1 MYKRYFCKLFYK
13 DRYYPLFMRKNVALR
28 RSCENGMMDI
38 IQRQEKEYIIR
49 ALYIVCALFDNQ
61 LSNYW
66 TSFGP
71 YDEIFYYVRNDI
83 KNIRNDLA
91 LMVIGERVNAKIGD
105 FAAVSMELKTKN
117 QIYSAMVIYGLLT
130 YNNGQVFIPNKELM
144 LKYDELLFRES

>member
-1 MYKRYFCKLFYK
+1 M
-13 DRYYPLFMRKNVALR
+13 
-28 RSCENGMMDI
+28 
-38 IQRQEKEYIIR
+38 
-49 ALYIVCALFDNQ
+49 FDNQ
-61 LSNYW
+61 PSNYW
-66 TSFGP
+66 TSSGP

-130 YNNGQVFIPNKELM
+130 YNNRQVFIPNKELM

>member
-1 MYKRYFCKLFYK
+1 MYNPRSVVL
-13 DRYYPLFMRKNVALR
+13 ALT
-28 RSCENGMMDI
+28 NNNIG
-38 IQRQEKEYIIR
+38 
-49 ALYIVCALFDNQ
+49 
-61 LSNYW
+61 NYW
-66 TSFGP
+66 TSSGP

>member
-1 MYKRYFCKLFYK
+1 M
-13 DRYYPLFMRKNVALR
+13 LR
-28 RSCENGMMDI
+28 EWYDGYCTAARGRIYNPRS
-38 IQRQEKEYIIR
+38 
-49 ALYIVCALFDNQ
+49 IVCALFDNQ

-66 TSFGP
+66 TSSGL

-117 QIYSAMVIYGLLT
+117 QIYSAIVIYGLLT

>member
-13 DRYYPLFMRKNVALR
+13 NRYYPLFVRKNVALR
-28 RSCENGMMDI
+28 RSCENCTAARGRI
-38 IQRQEKEYIIR
+38 YNPRS
-49 ALYIVCALFDNQ
+49 IVCALFDNQ

-66 TSFGP
+66 TSSGP

>member
-1 MYKRYFCKLFYK
+1 M
-13 DRYYPLFMRKNVALR
+13 
-28 RSCENGMMDI
+28 
-38 IQRQEKEYIIR
+38 
-49 ALYIVCALFDNQ
+49 FDNQ

-66 TSFGP
+66 TSSRP

-83 KNIRNDLA
+83 KNIRNDLV

>member
-1 MYKRYFCKLFYK
+1 M
-13 DRYYPLFMRKNVALR
+13 
-28 RSCENGMMDI
+28 
-38 IQRQEKEYIIR
+38 
-49 ALYIVCALFDNQ
+49 FDNQ

-66 TSFGP
+66 TSSGP

-144 LKYDELLFRES
+144 LKYDELPFRES

>member
-1 MYKRYFCKLFYK
+1 M
-13 DRYYPLFMRKNVALR
+13 
-28 RSCENGMMDI
+28 
-38 IQRQEKEYIIR
+38 
-49 ALYIVCALFDNQ
+49 FDNQ

-66 TSFGP
+66 TSSGP

-105 FAAVSMELKTKN
+105 FAAVSMELKTKK

>member
-1 MYKRYFCKLFYK
+1 
-13 DRYYPLFMRKNVALR
+13 
-28 RSCENGMMDI
+28 MMDI
-38 IQRQEKEYIIR
+38 VQRQEEE
-49 ALYIVCALFDNQ
+49 YIVCALFDNQ
-61 LSNYW
+61 RSNYW
-66 TSFGP
+66 TSSGP

>member
-13 DRYYPLFMRKNVALR
+13 NRYYPLFVRKNVALR
-28 RSCENGMMDI
+28 RSCENGTAARGRI
-38 IQRQEKEYIIR
+38 YNPRS
-49 ALYIVCALFDNQ
+49 IVCALFDNQ

-66 TSFGP
+66 TSSGP

>member
-1 MYKRYFCKLFYK
+1 MARGRIYN
-13 DRYYPLFMRKNVALR
+13 P
-28 RSCENGMMDI
+28 RS
-38 IQRQEKEYIIR
+38 
-49 ALYIVCALFDNQ
+49 IVCALFDNQ

-66 TSFGP
+66 TSSGP

>member
-13 DRYYPLFMRKNVALR
+13 NRYYPLFVRKNVALR

-38 IQRQEKEYIIR
+38 VIYNPRS
-49 ALYIVCALFDNQ
+49 IVCALFDNQ

-66 TSFGP
+66 TSSGP

>member
-1 MYKRYFCKLFYK
+1 MTTILCYGDSNTYGYNPVNGLRYPKDVRWTGVLQKLLGERIYN
-13 DRYYPLFMRKNVALR
+13 P
-28 RSCENGMMDI
+28 RS
-38 IQRQEKEYIIR
+38 
-49 ALYIVCALFDNQ
+49 IVCALFDNQ

>member
-1 MYKRYFCKLFYK
+1 M
-13 DRYYPLFMRKNVALR
+13 
-28 RSCENGMMDI
+28 
-38 IQRQEKEYIIR
+38 
-49 ALYIVCALFDNQ
+49 FDNQ

-66 TSFGP
+66 TSSGP

-83 KNIRNDLA
+83 KNIRNVCVDGD
-91 LMVIGERVNAKIGD
+91 GERVNAKIGD

>member
-1 MYKRYFCKLFYK
+1 MDGLY
-13 DRYYPLFMRKNVALR
+13 DRYRKYTRKPRITREELR
-28 RSCENGMMDI
+28 EWYDGYYTAARERIYNPRS
-38 IQRQEKEYIIR
+38 
-49 ALYIVCALFDNQ
+49 IVCALSDNQ

-66 TSFGP
+66 TSSGP

-91 LMVIGERVNAKIGD
+91 LMVIGERINAKIGD

-130 YNNGQVFIPNKELM
+130 YDNGQVFIPNKELM
-144 LKYDELLFRES
+144 LKYDELLQSEDSLG

>member
-13 DRYYPLFMRKNVALR
+13 NRYYPLFVRKNVALR

-38 IQRQEKEYIIR
+38 VQRQEEE
-49 ALYIVCALFDNQ
+49 YIVCALFDNQ

-66 TSFGP
+66 TSSGP

>member
-1 MYKRYFCKLFYK
+1 MC
-13 DRYYPLFMRKNVALR
+13 
-28 RSCENGMMDI
+28 
-38 IQRQEKEYIIR
+38 IR
-49 ALYIVCALFDNQ
+49 DSSIVCALFDNQ

-66 TSFGP
+66 TSSGP

>member
-1 MYKRYFCKLFYK
+1 M
-13 DRYYPLFMRKNVALR
+13 
-28 RSCENGMMDI
+28 G
-38 IQRQEKEYIIR
+38 
-49 ALYIVCALFDNQ
+49 
-61 LSNYW
+61 NYW
-66 TSFGP
+66 TSSGP

-91 LMVIGERVNAKIGD
+91 VMVIGERVNAKIGD